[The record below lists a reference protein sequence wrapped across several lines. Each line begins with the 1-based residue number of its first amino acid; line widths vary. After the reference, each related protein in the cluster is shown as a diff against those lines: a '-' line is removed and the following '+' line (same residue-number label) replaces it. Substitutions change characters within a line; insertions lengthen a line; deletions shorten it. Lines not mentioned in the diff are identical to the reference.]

1 MALLTSLKW
10 PQVLECGIACCNC
23 KVLAPMN
30 SISDMD
36 TPHLL
41 KFTSARSATRFHHR
55 HRQISLPLSPGSDYT
70 LSFNL
75 GSHPPQ
81 PISLY
86 MDTGSDLVWFPCA
99 PFECIL
105 CEGKYDTAAT
115 GGLSPPNITSSASV
129 SCKSPACSAA
139 HTSLSSSDL
148 CAMARCPLELIET
161 SDCSSFS
168 CPPFYYAYGDG
179 SLVARLYRDSFFS
192 PHLGNQF
199 SYFGHDRGEF
209 VYTAMLDNP
218 KHPYFYCVGL
228 EGITVGNRKI
238 PVPEILKRVDRRAL
252 HFVGNSTVIL
262 PRNNYYY
269 EFFDGRDGQKKKRK
283 VGCLMLM
290 NGGDEAESGGPAA
303 TLGNYQQ
310 QGFEVVYD
318 LEKHRV
324 GFARRK
330 CIGFQMN
337 PSPHRGHAK
346 IGFLS
351 PETMYAKRVIIQLR
365 NCNFLSDCFHLNW
378 FVYFIF
384 LIDIIVCMFLISHMY
399 KSKEKVKDIV
409 ISRVGEGDPSSGLG
423 EDQFSTRRTKLIH
436 PPIETHWNFPSRE
449 EYKRS
454 SVSKLSML
462 AYPLKFRESLKKFK
476 KRKDLKAILEGVHD
490 PKDEQLFEIHLQ
502 EFKFEECPEVKKC
515 YPHGFHGV
523 DRKGRPLYIERTGL
537 VDLNALL
544 QLTTI
549 ERFVKY
555 HVSEQE
561 KTLKLRFPA
570 CSVAAKRHI
579 ASSTSIIDVKGVGVS
594 NFSRP
599 ARHLFM
605 EIQKIDSNYYPET
618 LNRLFIVN
626 AGSGFRALW
635 KAIKAF
641 LDARTIAKI
650 EVLGSNYQSNLVE
663 FIDPSNLPSFLCGN
677 CTCSGYGGCLFSDK
691 GPWNDPEIIEMLQ
704 AAVENEDENN
714 DEEDGDEASE
724 EMGKKQIRDFYN
736 ADVEQYSEQ
745 NYMDKS
751 VLDNIKELETALHD
765 TKRVS
770 CANIYSSKFL
780 EI

>member
-1 MALLTSLKW
+1 MTMNRAPSII
-10 PQVLECGIACCNC
+10 VDCCIPWSHLRCAINFF
-23 KVLAPMN
+23 
-30 SISDMD
+30 D
-36 TPHLL
+36 TME
-41 KFTSARSATRFHHR
+41 SEM
-55 HRQISLPLSPGSDYT
+55 I
-70 LSFNL
+70 
-75 GSHPPQ
+75 
-81 PISLY
+81 
-86 MDTGSDLVWFPCA
+86 
-99 PFECIL
+99 
-105 CEGKYDTAAT
+105 
-115 GGLSPPNITSSASV
+115 
-129 SCKSPACSAA
+129 
-139 HTSLSSSDL
+139 
-148 CAMARCPLELIET
+148 
-161 SDCSSFS
+161 
-168 CPPFYYAYGDG
+168 
-179 SLVARLYRDSFFS
+179 
-192 PHLGNQF
+192 
-199 SYFGHDRGEF
+199 
-209 VYTAMLDNP
+209 
-218 KHPYFYCVGL
+218 
-228 EGITVGNRKI
+228 
-238 PVPEILKRVDRRAL
+238 PEI
-252 HFVGNSTVIL
+252 GQ
-262 PRNNYYY
+262 YY
-269 EFFDGRDGQKKKRK
+269 
-283 VGCLMLM
+283 
-290 NGGDEAESGGPAA
+290 
-303 TLGNYQQ
+303 
-310 QGFEVVYD
+310 
-318 LEKHRV
+318 
-324 GFARRK
+324 
-330 CIGFQMN
+330 
-337 PSPHRGHAK
+337 
-346 IGFLS
+346 
-351 PETMYAKRVIIQLR
+351 
-365 NCNFLSDCFHLNW
+365 
-378 FVYFIF
+378 
-384 LIDIIVCMFLISHMY
+384 
-399 KSKEKVKDIV
+399 
-409 ISRVGEGDPSSGLG
+409 
-423 EDQFSTRRTKLIH
+423 
-436 PPIETHWNFPSRE
+436 
-449 EYKRS
+449 
-454 SVSKLSML
+454 LSML
-462 AYPLKFRESLKKFK
+462 P
-476 KRKDLKAILEGVHD
+476 
-490 PKDEQLFEIHLQ
+490 FEIHLQ

-765 TKRVS
+765 TKRKIQ
-770 CANIYSSKFL
+770 AL
-780 EI
+780 EMALEDTKMVLQGLAKNVKGLRI

>member
-1 MALLTSLKW
+1 
-10 PQVLECGIACCNC
+10 
-23 KVLAPMN
+23 
-30 SISDMD
+30 
-36 TPHLL
+36 
-41 KFTSARSATRFHHR
+41 
-55 HRQISLPLSPGSDYT
+55 
-70 LSFNL
+70 
-75 GSHPPQ
+75 
-81 PISLY
+81 
-86 MDTGSDLVWFPCA
+86 
-99 PFECIL
+99 
-105 CEGKYDTAAT
+105 
-115 GGLSPPNITSSASV
+115 
-129 SCKSPACSAA
+129 
-139 HTSLSSSDL
+139 
-148 CAMARCPLELIET
+148 
-161 SDCSSFS
+161 
-168 CPPFYYAYGDG
+168 
-179 SLVARLYRDSFFS
+179 
-192 PHLGNQF
+192 
-199 SYFGHDRGEF
+199 
-209 VYTAMLDNP
+209 
-218 KHPYFYCVGL
+218 
-228 EGITVGNRKI
+228 
-238 PVPEILKRVDRRAL
+238 
-252 HFVGNSTVIL
+252 
-262 PRNNYYY
+262 
-269 EFFDGRDGQKKKRK
+269 
-283 VGCLMLM
+283 
-290 NGGDEAESGGPAA
+290 
-303 TLGNYQQ
+303 
-310 QGFEVVYD
+310 
-318 LEKHRV
+318 
-324 GFARRK
+324 
-330 CIGFQMN
+330 
-337 PSPHRGHAK
+337 
-346 IGFLS
+346 
-351 PETMYAKRVIIQLR
+351 
-365 NCNFLSDCFHLNW
+365 
-378 FVYFIF
+378 
-384 LIDIIVCMFLISHMY
+384 MFLISHMY

-490 PKDEQLFEIHLQ
+490 PKDEQLVESFRELLPCDAQLQ
-502 EFKFEECPEVKKC
+502 EKQNDYHTLLRFLRMRDFDILKAKTMFLNYLKWREEFRVDTISKEFKFEECPEVKKC

-765 TKRVS
+765 TKRKIQ
-770 CANIYSSKFL
+770 AL
-780 EI
+780 EMALEDTKMVLQGLAKNVKGLRI